1 MEHFGVISLLLLILT
16 FAILIGIEIWGN
28 KQDKKTHKKLD
39 TLVAIIAKFSKTDEQ
54 TRAAIRHVKEQGMT
68 LPPNLANAI

>member
-16 FAILIGIEIWGN
+16 FAILIGIEIWRK
-28 KQDKKTHKKLD
+28 KQDKKTHKKVD
-39 TLVAIIAKFSKTDEQ
+39 TLAAIIAEFSKTDERI
-54 TRAAIRHVKEQGMT
+54 RAAIKYVKEQGMT